1 MNLLGYN
8 IENLNASKD
17 VLERSA
23 LTPSE
28 ISYLRELDVTKQ
40 FDLYKM
46 RLGEISQSSGISPK
60 GILEALE
67 PSERDGYFSKEYE
80 ELSKQVELSKD
91 DYLKVKNFALDH
103 CGDIYVK
110 DGKIVIEGGISD
122 KKTILWLDPETK
134 TGEVLIGE
142 HRYHSNN
149 TFTGVERG
157 EFRLSDYNIEDTYK
171 VYGPNS
177 DLTGKTKEILT
188 DNGKYEIPI
197 VMTKEIYHGMTV
209 YVYGVPDFSKFA
221 VATIPIASDAV
232 VRESSSHKMEA
243 TKILAQQY
251 VEGKF
256 PPGTFTPLQEQELR
270 DIANGKRAESITG
283 FTPHHVGNA
292 MMQYVPT
299 EIHGKVNHIGGS
311 WLMNENNY
319 FKGMEA
325 SDLEQTSRLKL
336 SDVQLDCIKEVIPLN
351 NPDLLVVR
359 IDEINDC
366 KPPKAID
373 SDPQVAEMITPVKE
387 TISPLCMEA
396 PQDYIQIEKVSEVMT
411 RTEGLDFMEWKEL
424 SLDKRVEVLQ
434 KVEHEI
440 SSIAH
445 RPFCPVKT
453 ESLGEGF
460 YGYYSPESKTITINS
475 DYVSS
480 NNPFDHIQVL
490 DTIVH
495 EGRHAY
501 QDYNLHGREV
511 HPRQGDLSNW
521 KSNEFEYGYQD
532 AMLCGFK
539 AYDMQPMEADARAFA
554 EDVLKQY
561 QEKIA

>member
-1 MNLLGYN
+1 MNLFGRN
-8 IENLNASKD
+8 IESMNASKD

-91 DYLKVKNFALDH
+91 DYLKIKNFALDH
-103 CGDIYVK
+103 CADIYVK
-110 DGKIVIEGGISD
+110 DGKIIIEGGISD

-157 EFRLSDYNIEDTYK
+157 EFRLPDYNIEDTYK

-197 VMTKEIYHGMTV
+197 VMTKEVYHGMTV
-209 YVYGVPDFSKFA
+209 YVYGVPDFSEYA

-283 FTPHHVGNA
+283 LTPHHVGNA

-311 WLMNENNY
+311 WLMNEKNY

-325 SDLEQTSRLKL
+325 LDLEQTSRLKL

-351 NPDLLVVR
+351 NSDLLVVR
-359 IDEINDC
+359 VDEINDC
-366 KPPKAID
+366 RPPKAID
-373 SDPQVAEMITPVKE
+373 SDPQVAEMITSVKE
-387 TISPLCMEA
+387 TINLLYLEA

-411 RTEGLDFMEWKEL
+411 RIEGLDFSDWKEL

-445 RPFCPVKT
+445 RPSCPIQT
-453 ESLGEGF
+453 ESLGKGYF
-460 YGYYSPESKTITINS
+460 GYYSPESKTITINS
-475 DYVSS
+475 DYIQS
-480 NNPFDHIQVL
+480 NDISDYKEVL
-490 DTIVH
+490 DTIIH

-501 QDYNLHGREV
+501 QYYNLTEREV
-511 HPRQGDLSNW
+511 HPRLGDISNW
-521 KSNEFEYGYQD
+521 KANEFEYGYQD
-532 AMLCGFK
+532 AKTQGFA
-539 AYDMQPMEADARAFA
+539 AYFLQPQEADARAFA

-561 QEKIA
+561 QEKIV